1 MEHTTLLLIKPNAT
15 AKNQIGEILR
25 MVETHGFVIDNL
37 KLFRFD
43 TALAEQF
50 YDIHRGKPF
59 FQRLIDFMIS
69 GKTVAAILHRNDA
82 VAILRQLVGNT
93 DHTKAAPGTIRYL
106 FGETITV
113 NAVHA
118 SDSPDNA
125 AREIAL
131 IFAEEY
137 NK

>member
-25 MVETHGFVIDNL
+25 MVEAHGFVIDNL

-43 TALAEQF
+43 TDLAEQF
-50 YDIHRGKPF
+50 YDIHQGKPF
-59 FQRLIDFMIS
+59 FQRLIDFMTS
-69 GKTVAAILHRNDA
+69 GKTVAVVLHRNDA
-82 VAILRQLVGNT
+82 VAMLRKLVGDT
-93 DHTKAAPGTIRYL
+93 DHTKAAPGTIRFL

-118 SDSPDNA
+118 SDSPENA

-131 IFAEEY
+131 IFSDKH